1 MAFKAIKARLSSGLK
16 GIKGGVMGG
25 GAVMANGIP
34 RRGKGG
40 AGCGGAVARGAGSV
54 KKKEMTGGA
63 QVSAAEREKAL
74 QTECAKSR
82 RKRISQNTLSARAG
96 GPAERPRGLAT
107 WAGEVGPAG
116 RPRPGEW
123 AGRLSRV
130 G

>member
-40 AGCGGAVARGAGSV
+40 AGRGGAVAQGAGSV

-82 RKRISQNTLSARAG
+82 RKRISTKYAIGARGSG
-96 GPAERPRGLAT
+96 G
-107 WAGEVGPAG
+107 
-116 RPRPGEW
+116 
-123 AGRLSRV
+123 
-130 G
+130 